1 MGEEHGHK
9 PVMLGEVLGALQPK
23 PGGRFCDGT
32 IGAAGHA
39 AAILAASSPDGFLYG
54 CDRDASAVEIGRK
67 RLAQF
72 AGRFELR
79 HGNFSELS
87 DWVPAGSC
95 DGVILDVGLSSRALD
110 DPERGLSFQ
119 AEGPLDMRFDRSQ
132 ARTAGEV
139 INGASA
145 EELARIFWEFGGE
158 RQSRRIAR
166 AIVQQRER
174 KPFETTRQLAELIER
189 LVPRRGKKSHP
200 ATKIFQAVRIEIN
213 AELGSLEKGLVGA
226 LKILKPGGRLA
237 VLTFHSLE
245 HKIARNFG
253 RERAR
258 DYVAAPGEEDIPEL
272 RKPRVPELKS
282 VGKALTPSA
291 EEIADNPRSRSAQLR
306 VWQKL

>member
-1 MGEEHGHK
+1 MGEEFGHK
-9 PVMLGEVLGALQPK
+9 PVMLGEVLQALQPK
-23 PGGRFCDGT
+23 PGGRFSDGT

-39 AAILAASSPDGFLYG
+39 AAILAASLPDGFLYG
-54 CDRDASAVEIGRK
+54 CDRDESAVELGRK

-79 HGNFSELS
+79 QGNFAELA
-87 DWVPAGSC
+87 DWVPGGSC

-110 DPERGLSFQ
+110 DPARGLSFQ

-132 ARTAGEV
+132 PRTAADV

-145 EELARIFWEFGGE
+145 EELARIFWQFGGE
-158 RQSRRIAR
+158 REARRIAR
-166 AIVQQRER
+166 AIVKDRER
-174 KPFETTRQLAELIER
+174 RPFETTRQLAELIER
-189 LVPRRGKKSHP
+189 LAPRRGKKSHP
-200 ATKIFQAVRIEIN
+200 ATKIFQAVRIEVN
-213 AELGSLEKGLVGA
+213 AELSSLEKGLVGA
-226 LKILKPGGRLA
+226 LRILKPGGRFA

-258 DYVAAPGEEDIPEL
+258 DYVAAPGPEDVPEL
-272 RKPRVPELKS
+272 RQPRAPELKA

-291 EEIADNPRSRSAQLR
+291 EEIASNPRSRSAQLR
-306 VWQKL
+306 VWEKL